1 MRMFIL
7 VNFFLA
13 SSILVSAQN
22 NNNGFSLGNVT
33 VEQLQMKVYPKD
45 TSANAVLLDEFGEA
59 YIDNGGENNLIL
71 EYKAKFKILS
81 KTGLEEANFRIPLY
95 KNGSRKQ
102 FIQRITATTYNLS
115 NNSVVATK
123 LNPKEDVFTTEVS
136 EHWNEVSFTL
146 PSVVVGSVFEVSYKL
161 ESPFLFNFWPWKF
174 QSHLPK
180 VRSEYWARI
189 PGNYVYNIAFK
200 GFLQLSLN
208 QSSIVKDCF
217 TPGDGRYKAE
227 CALYKYMIKDVPAFI
242 EEDFMTAKSNF
253 ISSIDYELSEI
264 RFFDGRV
271 EKYTKTWK
279 DVDAELINDETFGK
293 QIRKARNLHEKKVL
307 ALVSTIMDAS
317 QKAKAIYDY
326 IKNWYRWNGEYGKYT
341 SQDVKTSFEKHGGNV
356 GDINLALIG
365 ALQAAGLNA
374 DPVILATRD
383 FGLPHQL
390 FPVISEFNY
399 VVARIEDSDPVMLD
413 ATEVLLPYGMLPE
426 RCLNGKGRLISKV
439 VEESRWVDI
448 RPSQKKMKK
457 ILLDLTLE
465 GDAFKGLLTIT
476 SSGYEAF
483 EKRSRIIDAGSE
495 QAYLQRIQSNL
506 HEIVL
511 SDYKVENF
519 KDPNQP
525 LVETFGFEMK
535 VDQMGAKKLYL
546 NPFLIDRW
554 QNNPFRSNQRLYPVD
569 FGAPV
574 ESTFHL
580 TLNFPPQYFIEENL
594 ENSAYTLPGNGGR
607 YLLNATSL
615 ENKLSVTSIITLNKM
630 VYSSNEYHS
639 LKELFNRIIES
650 QNSQIVFSQK

>member
-1 MRMFIL
+1 MRVILVIFFLTSFIL
-7 VNFFLA
+7 A
-13 SSILVSAQN
+13 GAQN
-22 NNNGFSLGNVT
+22 NNGFPLGNVT

-59 YIDNGGENNLIL
+59 YIDNGGDNNLIL

-102 FIQRITATTYNLS
+102 FIQKITATTYNLS
-115 NNSVVATK
+115 NNSIVATK

-136 EHWNEVSFTL
+136 EHWNEISFTL
-146 PSVVVGSVFEVSYKL
+146 PAVVVGSVFEVSYKL

-180 VRSEYWARI
+180 VRSEYWAKI

-279 DVDAELINDETFGK
+279 DVDSELINDETFGK
-293 QIRKARNLHEKKVL
+293 QIKKARNLHEKKVL
-307 ALVSTIMDAS
+307 ALVSTITDAS
-317 QKAKAIYDY
+317 QKAKVVYEY
-326 IKNWYRWNGEYGKYT
+326 IRNWYRWNGDYGKYT
-341 SQDVKTSFEKHGGNV
+341 SQDVKNSFEKQEGNI

-390 FPVISEFNY
+390 FPIISEFNY
-399 VVARIEDSDPVMLD
+399 VVARIENSDPVMLD

-448 RPSQKKMKK
+448 RPSQKKIKK

-465 GDAFKGLLTIT
+465 NDAFKGLLTIT

-483 EKRSRIIDAGSE
+483 EKRTKIIDAGSE
-495 QAYLQRIQSNL
+495 QAYFQRIQSTF

-511 SDYKVENF
+511 SDYKVDNF
-519 KDPNQP
+519 KDPDQP

-594 ENSAYTLPGNGGR
+594 ANSAYTLPGNGGR
-607 YLLNATSL
+607 FLLNATSL

-630 VYSSNEYHS
+630 VYSSNEYYS

>member
-1 MRMFIL
+1 MRVILVIFFLTSFIL
-7 VNFFLA
+7 A
-13 SSILVSAQN
+13 GAQN
-22 NNNGFSLGNVT
+22 NNGFPLGNVT

-59 YIDNGGENNLIL
+59 YIDNGGDNNLIL

-102 FIQRITATTYNLS
+102 FIQKITATTYNLS
-115 NNSVVATK
+115 NNSIVATK

-136 EHWNEVSFTL
+136 EHWNEISFTL
-146 PSVVVGSVFEVSYKL
+146 PAVVVGSVFEVSYKL

-180 VRSEYWARI
+180 VRSEYWAKI

-279 DVDAELINDETFGK
+279 DVDSELINDETFGK
-293 QIRKARNLHEKKVL
+293 QIKKARNLHEKKVL
-307 ALVSTIMDAS
+307 ALVSTITDAS
-317 QKAKAIYDY
+317 QKAKVVYEY
-326 IKNWYRWNGEYGKYT
+326 IRNWYRWNGDYGKYT
-341 SQDVKTSFEKHGGNV
+341 SQDVKNSFEKQEGNI

-390 FPVISEFNY
+390 FPIISEFNY
-399 VVARIEDSDPVMLD
+399 VVARIENSDPVMLD

-448 RPSQKKMKK
+448 RPSQKKIKK

-465 GDAFKGLLTIT
+465 NDAFKGLLTIT

-483 EKRSRIIDAGSE
+483 EKRTKIIDAGSE
-495 QAYLQRIQSNL
+495 QAYFQRIQSTF

-511 SDYKVENF
+511 SDYKVDNF
-519 KDPNQP
+519 KDPDQP

-554 QNNPFRSNQRLYPVD
+554 QNNPFRSNQRFYPVD

-594 ENSAYTLPGNGGR
+594 ANSAYTLPGNGGR
-607 YLLNATSL
+607 FLLNATSL

-630 VYSSNEYHS
+630 VYTSNEYYS

>member
-1 MRMFIL
+1 MIIL
-7 VNFFLA
+7 VNFFLT
-13 SSILVSAQN
+13 SSILTSAQN
-22 NNNGFSLGNVT
+22 NNGFPLGNVT

-45 TSANAVLLDEFGEA
+45 SSANAVLLDEFGEA
-59 YIDNGGENNLIL
+59 YIDNGGDNNLIL

-115 NNSVVATK
+115 NNSIVTAK
-123 LNPKEDVFTTEVS
+123 LNPKEDVFNTEVS

-174 QSHLPK
+174 QSHIPK
-180 VRSEYWARI
+180 VKSEYWARI

-279 DVDAELINDETFGK
+279 DVDSELINDETFGK

-307 ALVSTIMDAS
+307 ALVSTITDAS
-317 QKAKAIYDY
+317 QKARAIYEY

-341 SQDVKTSFEKHGGNV
+341 SQDVKTSFEKQDGNV

-413 ATEVLLPYGMLPE
+413 ATEDLLPYGMLPE

-465 GDAFKGLLTIT
+465 NDAFKGLLTIT

-483 EKRSRIIDAGSE
+483 EKRTKIIDAGSE
-495 QAYLQRIQSNL
+495 QAYLQRIQSTLN
-506 HEIVL
+506 EIVL

-525 LVETFGFEMK
+525 LVETFGFELK

-546 NPFLIDRW
+546 IPFLIDRW

-607 YLLNATSL
+607 FLLNATSL

>member
-1 MRMFIL
+1 MRAILVIFFLTSFIL
-7 VNFFLA
+7 A
-13 SSILVSAQN
+13 GAQN
-22 NNNGFSLGNVT
+22 NNGFPLGNVT

-59 YIDNGGENNLIL
+59 YIDNGGDNNLIL

-102 FIQRITATTYNLS
+102 FIQKITATTYNLS
-115 NNSVVATK
+115 NNSIVATK

-136 EHWNEVSFTL
+136 EHWNEISFTL
-146 PSVVVGSVFEVSYKL
+146 PAVVVGSVFEVSYKL

-180 VRSEYWARI
+180 VRSEYWAKI

-200 GFLQLSLN
+200 GFLQLSQN

-279 DVDAELINDETFGK
+279 DVDSELINDETFGK
-293 QIRKARNLHEKKVL
+293 QIKKARNLHEKKVL
-307 ALVSTIMDAS
+307 ALVSTITDAS
-317 QKAKAIYDY
+317 QKAKVVYEY
-326 IKNWYRWNGEYGKYT
+326 IRNWYRWNGDYGKYT
-341 SQDVKTSFEKHGGNV
+341 SQDVKNSFEKQEGNI

-390 FPVISEFNY
+390 FPIISEFNY
-399 VVARIEDSDPVMLD
+399 VVARIENSDPVMLD

-448 RPSQKKMKK
+448 RPSQKRIKK

-465 GDAFKGLLTIT
+465 NDAFKGLLTIT

-483 EKRSRIIDAGSE
+483 EKRTKIIDAGSE
-495 QAYLQRIQSNL
+495 QAYFQRIQSTF

-511 SDYKVENF
+511 SDYKVDNF

-554 QNNPFRSNQRLYPVD
+554 QNNPFRSNQRFYPVD

-594 ENSAYTLPGNGGR
+594 ANSAYTLPGNGGR
-607 YLLNATSL
+607 FLLNATSL

-630 VYSSNEYHS
+630 VYTSNEYYS

>member
-1 MRMFIL
+1 MRVILVIFFLTSFIL
-7 VNFFLA
+7 A
-13 SSILVSAQN
+13 GAQN
-22 NNNGFSLGNVT
+22 NNGFPLGNVT

-59 YIDNGGENNLIL
+59 YIDNGGDNNLIL

-102 FIQRITATTYNLS
+102 FIQKITATTYNLS
-115 NNSVVATK
+115 NNSIVATK

-136 EHWNEVSFTL
+136 EHWNEISFTL
-146 PSVVVGSVFEVSYKL
+146 PAVVVGSVFEVSYKL

-180 VRSEYWARI
+180 VRSEYWAKI

-279 DVDAELINDETFGK
+279 DVDSELINDETFGK
-293 QIRKARNLHEKKVL
+293 QIKKARNLHEKKVL
-307 ALVSTIMDAS
+307 ALVSTITDAS
-317 QKAKAIYDY
+317 QKAKVVYEY
-326 IKNWYRWNGEYGKYT
+326 IRNWYRWNGDYGKYT
-341 SQDVKTSFEKHGGNV
+341 SQDVKNSFEKQEGNI

-390 FPVISEFNY
+390 FPIISEFNY
-399 VVARIEDSDPVMLD
+399 VVARIENSDPVMLD

-448 RPSQKKMKK
+448 RPSQKKIKK

-465 GDAFKGLLTIT
+465 NDAFKGLLTIT

-483 EKRSRIIDAGSE
+483 EKRTKIIDAGSE
-495 QAYLQRIQSNL
+495 QAYFQRIQSTF

-511 SDYKVENF
+511 SDYKVDNF
-519 KDPNQP
+519 KDPDQP

-594 ENSAYTLPGNGGR
+594 ANSAYTLPGNGGR
-607 YLLNATSL
+607 FLLNATSL

-630 VYSSNEYHS
+630 VYTSNEYYS